1 VSIDTVAP
9 ARVQAT
15 ACGAAPGVA
24 VIMAAYNSERT
35 IGQAVDS
42 LLRSTHPCRIVIV
55 DDASIIPVKAVL
67 GAADSERV
75 DIIRLE
81 HNVGPAAA
89 RNIALQHVLR
99 DGYAYVAILDAD
111 DASHP
116 ERIARQVGYLE
127 ANPEVALVGCW
138 LRLIDDGGALI
149 GHYRGPCEPHA
160 IRKRLPIRMC
170 IPHPSWLMR
179 TDVFSAVGVYA
190 PEYRAAEDY
199 DLLLRIAA
207 LFNVASVPEFLL
219 DYRLSSAGITARARS
234 RELVNRIRIQLR
246 YFRLADWRAW
256 AGVLRT
262 LALLAL
268 RPLASAWTGA
278 AHGLRS

>member
-1 VSIDTVAP
+1 VSTEVLAPASARP
-9 ARVQAT
+9 ARVRAE
-15 ACGAAPGVA
+15 PDVA
-24 VIMAAYNSERT
+24 VVMAACNSERT
-35 IGQAVDS
+35 IGHAVDS
-42 LLRSTHPCRIVIV
+42 VLRGTHPCRIVIV
-55 DDASIIPVKAVL
+55 DDASIIPVTTVL
-67 GAADSERV
+67 GAVDPERV
-75 DIIRLE
+75 EIIRLE

-89 RNIALQHVLR
+89 RNIALQHVVC

-111 DASHP
+111 DVAHP

-127 ANPEVALVGCW
+127 AHPEVALVGCW
-138 LRLIDDGGALI
+138 LRLIDDDDALI

-160 IRKRLPIRMC
+160 IRERLPIRMC

-179 TDVFSAVGVYA
+179 TEVFSAVGLYA

-199 DLLLRIAA
+199 DLLLRVAV

-246 YFRLADWRAW
+246 HFRPADWRAW
-256 AGVLRT
+256 AGILRT

-268 RPLASAWTGA
+268 RPLASARTGVVK
-278 AHGLRS
+278 GLRS

>member
-1 VSIDTVAP
+1 VSTEVLAP
-9 ARVQAT
+9 AIARPPTVRA
-15 ACGAAPGVA
+15 GPDVA
-24 VIMAAYNSERT
+24 VVMAAYNSERT

-42 LLRSTHPCRIVIV
+42 LLRGTHPCRIFIV
-55 DDASIIPVKAVL
+55 DDASIIPVKTVL
-67 GAADSERV
+67 GAVDGERV
-75 DIIRLE
+75 EIIRLE

-89 RNIALQHVLR
+89 RNIALQHVVR

-111 DASHP
+111 DVAHP
-116 ERIARQVGYLE
+116 ARIARQVGYLE
-127 ANPEVALVGCW
+127 THPEVALVGCW
-138 LRLIDDGGALI
+138 LRLIDDDGALI
-149 GHYRGPCEPHA
+149 GHYRGPCEPHTV
-160 IRKRLPIRMC
+160 RERLPIRMC
-170 IPHPSWLMR
+170 IPHPSWLVR
-179 TDVFSAVGVYA
+179 TDVFSAVGLYA

-246 YFRLADWRAW
+246 YFRPAEWRAW
-256 AGVLRT
+256 VGVLRT

-268 RPLASAWTGA
+268 RPLASAWTGLA
-278 AHGLRS
+278 RSPRG